1 MKFRAER
8 TEFADAAAWALRTVG
23 ARATLP
29 ALSGVHL
36 EVADDRL
43 TLRSTDYEIESELSI
58 PVQADRDGV
67 ALVPGRLL
75 GDVVRSLPNAAV
87 SAEAD
92 GDRLHLTCGRATFDL
107 RLIPNAEDFPAPRQS
122 AEDAAVAVM
131 KADEFAKTVAQ
142 VARAASTDDARP
154 VLTGVTLEASS
165 GELTAAA
172 TDSYR
177 LAVRTVPWDR
187 GAETTVLVPRR
198 ALEEA
203 RRSAE
208 SLGSEVRLV
217 LEPSQVT
224 FAFGDRRLTS
234 RLIEGKFPDY
244 RQLIPAGFE
253 RRLLVDRAELQEVVR
268 RVAVVGETNTTAT
281 PVTLHLTSDTVR
293 VTAGSGEV
301 GQADE
306 SLQGTLEGEDLEI
319 AFNPRYLSDG
329 LDAAGGERVVLEFRD
344 ELKPAVIRP
353 APPEGAEGGDGG
365 EQQGG
370 PTGDFLYL
378 LMPVRL

>member
-43 TLRSTDYEIESELSI
+43 TLRSTDHQIESELSI

-107 RLIPNAEDFPAPRQS
+107 RLIPNAEDFPTPRVP
-122 AEDAAVAVM
+122 AEDAAVAIM
-131 KADEFAKTVAQ
+131 KAEEFAKTVAQ

-154 VLTGVTLEASS
+154 VLTGVSLEASQ
-165 GELTAAA
+165 GALTAAA

-177 LAVRTVPWDR
+177 LAVRTVPWDK
-187 GAETTVLVPRR
+187 GAETTALVPRR

-203 RRSAE
+203 RRSAD
-208 SLGSEVRLV
+208 SLGSEVRLI

-224 FAFGDRRLTS
+224 FSFGDRRLTS

-244 RQLIPAGFE
+244 RQLIPTGFE
-253 RRLLVDRAELQEVVR
+253 RRLHVDRAELQEVVR
-268 RVAVVGETNTTAT
+268 RVAVVGDANTSAT
-281 PVTLHLTSDTVR
+281 PVTLHITGDTVR

-306 SLQGTLEGEDLEI
+306 SLPGVLDGEDLEI

-329 LDAAGGERVVLEFRD
+329 LDATGGERVVLEFRD

-353 APPEGAEGGDGG
+353 EVPEDEEPGPG
-365 EQQGG
+365 E
-370 PTGDFLYL
+370 FLYL

>member
-8 TEFADAAAWALRTVG
+8 TEFAEAAAWALRTVG

-36 EVADDRL
+36 EVAGDRL
-43 TLRSTDYEIESELSI
+43 TLRSTDYEMESELSI
-58 PVQADRDGV
+58 PVQADREGV

-92 GDRLHLTCGRATFDL
+92 SERLHLTCGRATFDL
-107 RLIPNAEDFPAPRQS
+107 RLIPNAEDFPPPRS
-122 AEDAAVAVM
+122 TAADAAVTVL
-131 KADEFAKTVAQ
+131 KAEEFAKTVAQ
-142 VARAASTDDARP
+142 VARAASGDDARP
-154 VLTGVTLEASS
+154 VLTGVSLEAAG

-177 LAVRTVPWDR
+177 LAVRTTPWDS
-187 GAETTVLVPRR
+187 GTETTALVPRR

-208 SLGSEVRLV
+208 ALGSEVRV
-217 LEPSQVT
+217 IIEPAQVT
-224 FAFGDRRLTS
+224 FSFAERRLTS
-234 RLIEGKFPDY
+234 RLIEGKYPPY
-244 RQLIPAGFE
+244 RQLIPSGYE
-253 RRLLVDRAELQEVVR
+253 RRLSVDRAELQEVVR
-268 RVAVVGETNTTAT
+268 RVSVVGESNTTAT
-281 PVTLHLTSDTVR
+281 PVTLHLSADTVR

-306 SLQGTLEGEDLEI
+306 SLPGVLEGEDLQI

-329 LDAAGGERVVLEFRD
+329 LDAAASERVVMEFRD

-353 APPEGAEGGDGG
+353 EIG
-365 EQQGG
+365 EPGEAQVA
-370 PTGDFLYL
+370 GDFLYL

>member
-8 TEFADAAAWALRTVG
+8 TEFADAASWALRTVG

-29 ALSGVHL
+29 ALSGVYL
-36 EVADDRL
+36 AVADDRL
-43 TLRSTDYEIESELSI
+43 ILRSTDHQIESELSI
-58 PVQADRDGV
+58 PIQADREGV

-75 GDVVRSLPNAAV
+75 GDVVRSLPNAAI
-87 SAEAD
+87 SAETD

-107 RLIPNAEDFPAPRQS
+107 RLIPNAEDFPAPRIP
-122 AEDAAVAVM
+122 AEDAAVAIM

-154 VLTGVTLEASS
+154 VLTGVSLEASA
-165 GELTAAA
+165 GALTAAA

-177 LAVRTVPWDR
+177 LAVRTVPWDQ
-187 GAETTVLVPRR
+187 GAETTALVPRR

-208 SLGSEVRLV
+208 SLGSEVRLI

-224 FAFGDRRLTS
+224 FSFGDRRLTS

-244 RQLIPAGFE
+244 RQLIPTGFE
-253 RRLLVDRAELQEVVR
+253 RRLHVDRAELQEVVR
-268 RVAVVGETNTTAT
+268 RVAVVGEANTSAT

-306 SLQGTLEGEDLEI
+306 SLPGILDGEDLEI

-329 LDAAGGERVVLEFRD
+329 LDATGGERVVLEFRD
-344 ELKPAVIRP
+344 ELKPAVLR
-353 APPEGAEGGDGG
+353 PEGADG
-365 EQQGG
+365 ED
-370 PTGDFLYL
+370 PSEGDFLYL

>member
-87 SAEAD
+87 AAEAD

-107 RLIPNAEDFPAPRQS
+107 RLIPNAEDFPAPRQT

-131 KADEFAKTVAQ
+131 KADEFARTVAQ

-154 VLTGVTLEASS
+154 QLTGVILEASA

-187 GAETTVLVPRR
+187 GAETTALVPRR

-208 SLGSEVRLV
+208 SLGSEVRLI

-244 RQLIPAGFE
+244 GQLIPTGFE
-253 RRLLVDRAELQEVVR
+253 RRLHVDRAELQEVVR

-306 SLQGTLEGEDLEI
+306 SLPGILEGEDLEI
-319 AFNPRYLSDG
+319 AFNPRYLADG
-329 LDAAGGERVVLEFRD
+329 LDAAGGERVVFELRD

-353 APPEGAEGGDGG
+353 EAPEGEDQTDAA
-365 EQQGG
+365 
-370 PTGDFLYL
+370 DFLYL

>member
-36 EVADDRL
+36 EVAEDRL

-92 GDRLHLTCGRATFDL
+92 ADRLHLACGRATFDL
-107 RLIPNAEDFPAPRQS
+107 RLIPNAEDFPAPRET
-122 AEDAAVAVM
+122 APEAALAVM
-131 KADEFAKTVAQ
+131 KADEFAGTVAQ

-154 VLTGVTLEASS
+154 VLTGVLLEASA
-165 GELTAAA
+165 GALTAAA

-177 LAVRTVPWDR
+177 LAVRTVPWDQ
-187 GAETTVLVPRR
+187 GAETTALVPRR

-217 LEPSQVT
+217 IEPSQVT

-244 RQLIPAGFE
+244 GQLVPTGFE
-253 RRLLVDRAELQEVVR
+253 RRLTVDRAELQEVVR

-281 PVTLHLTSDTVR
+281 PVTLHLSADTIR

-306 SLQGTLEGEDLEI
+306 SLPGSLEGEDLEI

-329 LDAAGGERVVLEFRD
+329 LDAAGTERVVLEFRD

-353 APPEGAEGGDGG
+353 AAPEGDDGDGPD
-365 EQQGG
+365 ELS
-370 PTGDFLYL
+370 GDFLYL